1 MRVHRCACP
10 LKVSGMRKVQDLP
23 VLLAVATAIKARR
36 TEINISQEELAH
48 RADVH
53 RSFVARLEL
62 AETQPSLAV
71 FFRLATA
78 LEIEVVELIRTID
91 RRSEQARRAG
101 RSQG

>member
-1 MRVHRCACP
+1 
-10 LKVSGMRKVQDLP
+10 MRKVQDLP

-62 AETQPSLAV
+62 AETPPSLAV

-78 LEIEVVELIRTID
+78 LEIEVVELIRTIV
-91 RRSEQARRAG
+91 RRAEQERRAG
-101 RSQG
+101 RSQV